1 MLDVVRGFRPFKAL
15 ARSGNMNPDLV
26 SIPENPV
33 PAGAVTAR
41 LVARDGLCLR
51 AARFPPTQGA
61 AKGTVC
67 LFQGRAEFIEK
78 YFETIEDLRALGFAV
93 ATLDWRGQG
102 RSQRLCRNVRRGHIG
117 AFRHFQRDL
126 DVFMD
131 AFVLPDCPPPFFAL
145 AHSAGGVVLLDAVRR
160 RPLWFDRLVLSAPML
175 GLAGLAG
182 SPWVVRL
189 AALVARLGL
198 GRLFVPGGRR
208 IDETRPFVRNRLTSD
223 PHRFER
229 VAAILAAAPDLG
241 ISGPTFGWLNAA
253 YRAMTLLDHPD
264 RIAAIRTPTLFLTAG
279 DERVVDNDATETLAA
294 RMRTA
299 RVITLVGARHELL
312 MEADGVRRDFLAAF
326 AGFVPGSDPFPLVQP
341 ARLSRS
347 SAAA

>member
-1 MLDVVRGFRPFKAL
+1 
-15 ARSGNMNPDLV
+15 
-26 SIPENPV
+26 
-33 PAGAVTAR
+33 
-41 LVARDGLCLR
+41 VASDGIALR
-51 AARFPPTQGA
+51 AARFPLPLGQ

-78 YFETIEDLRALGFAV
+78 YFETIGDLRALGFAV

-102 RSQRLCRNVRRGHIG
+102 RSQRLCGNPRRGHVG
-117 AFRHFQRDL
+117 AFHHFQRDL

-131 AFVLPDCPPPFFAL
+131 SFVLPDCPPPFYAL
-145 AHSAGGVVLLDAVRR
+145 AHSAGGPVLLEAVRR

-175 GLAGLAG
+175 GLAGVAG
-182 SPWVVRL
+182 RPWVRRL
-189 AALVARLGL
+189 AATAVGLGL
-198 GRLFVPGGRR
+198 GRLFVPGGRQ

-223 PHRFER
+223 PRRFER

-241 ISGPTFGWLNAA
+241 INGPTCGWLHAA
-253 YRAMTLLDHPD
+253 YRAMALLEHPD

-279 DERVVDNDATETLAA
+279 NDLVVDNDAIETLAA

-312 MEADGVRRDFLAAF
+312 MEADGVRHDFLAAF
-326 AGFVPGSDPFPLVQP
+326 AGFVPGSDPFPVVQP
-341 ARLSRS
+341 ARLRSS